1 MAAEEKTQITNLITA
16 IEHGDRHAADEL
28 LPLLYDELRR
38 LARGWM
44 ANEKAQT
51 LQPTA
56 LVHEA
61 YLRLIGNE
69 DPGWEGRRH
78 FFGAAA
84 RAMRR
89 ILIERARRYSREKHG
104 AAFRFV
110 ELDDNVGAPPTPEEL
125 LAVDQCLQRLDTIDS
140 RMVQVVEMRF
150 FAGLTEAETAAAMQ
164 CSARTARRLWF
175 GAKAW
180 LRREMGQPNDSG

>member
-1 MAAEEKTQITNLITA
+1 MQDEQRTRVTTLITA
-16 IEHGDRHAADEL
+16 IEGGDRQAAEDL

-38 LARGWM
+38 LARNLM
-44 ANEKAQT
+44 AHEKSQT

-61 YLRLIGNE
+61 YLRLIGPE

-89 ILIERARRYSREKHG
+89 ILIERARRYKQKKRG
-104 AAFRFV
+104 ADFRFV
-110 ELDDNVGAPPTPEEL
+110 ELNDDVPVPPTPEEL
-125 LAVDQCLQRLDTIDS
+125 LAVDQCLRRLEGTDPK
-140 RMVQVVEMRF
+140 MVQVVELRF
-150 FAGLTEAETAAAMQ
+150 FAGLTEAETAEAME
-164 CSARTARRLWF
+164 CSSRTVRRLWF
-175 GAKAW
+175 GAKTW
-180 LRREMGQPNDSG
+180 LRREMARLDES

>member
-1 MAAEEKTQITNLITA
+1 MAREK
-16 IEHGDRHAADEL
+16 
-28 LPLLYDELRR
+28 P
-38 LARGWM
+38 
-44 ANEKAQT
+44 QT

-61 YLRLIGNE
+61 YLRLVGPE

-89 ILIERARRYSREKHG
+89 ILIERARRYRQKKRG
-104 AAFRFV
+104 ADYRFV
-110 ELDDNVGAPPTPEEL
+110 ELDENVGVGPTPDEL
-125 LAVDQCLQRLDTIDS
+125 LAVDQCLRRLEIDDP
-140 RMVQVVEMRF
+140 RMVQVVELRF
-150 FAGLTEAETAAAMQ
+150 FAGLTEAETAEALQ
-164 CSARTARRLWF
+164 CSARTVRRLWF

-180 LRREMGQPNDSG
+180 LRREMGLIDDS

>member
-1 MAAEEKTQITNLITA
+1 MQDENRTRVTTLITA
-16 IEHGDRHAADEL
+16 IEAGDRQAAEDL

-38 LARGWM
+38 LARNWM
-44 ANEKAQT
+44 AHENPQT

-61 YLRLIGNE
+61 YLRLIGTA

-89 ILIERARRYSREKHG
+89 ILIERARRYQQKKRG
-104 AAFRFV
+104 ADFLFV
-110 ELDDNVGAPPTPEEL
+110 DVNDNVPMPPRPDEL
-125 LAVDQCLQRLDTIDS
+125 LAVDECLRRLEVDDP
-140 RMVQVVEMRF
+140 RMVRVVELRF
-150 FAGLTEAETAAAMQ
+150 FAGLTEAETAEALG
-164 CSARTARRLWF
+164 CSPRTVRRSWF

-180 LRREMGQPNDSG
+180 LRRELARL

>member
-1 MAAEEKTQITNLITA
+1 MAVKEGTRVTTLITA
-16 IEHGDRHAADEL
+16 IECGDRQAAEDL

-38 LARGWM
+38 LAHGWM
-44 ANEKAQT
+44 AHEKQQT

-61 YLRLIGNE
+61 YLRLVGPE

-89 ILIERARRYSREKHG
+89 ILIERARRYQQKKRG
-104 AAFRFV
+104 AEYQFV
-110 ELDDNVGAPPTPEEL
+110 EIDDRVAAPPTPDEL
-125 LAVDQCLQRLDTIDS
+125 LAVDECLQRLVADDP

-150 FAGLTEAETAAAMQ
+150 FAGLTEAETAEVMD
-164 CSARTARRLWF
+164 CSPRTVRRLWF
-175 GAKAW
+175 GAKTW
-180 LRREMGQPNDSG
+180 LRREMRGLDDS

>member
-1 MAAEEKTQITNLITA
+1 MRVEERTRVTTLITA
-16 IEHGDRHAADEL
+16 IEGGDRQAAEDL

-38 LARGWM
+38 LAHGWM
-44 ANEKAQT
+44 AHEKPQT

-61 YLRLIGNE
+61 YLRLVGKE

-89 ILIERARRYSREKHG
+89 ILIERARRYQQKNRG
-104 AAFRFV
+104 ADYRFV
-110 ELDDNVGAPPTPEEL
+110 ELDGDVPAPPTPDEL
-125 LAVDQCLQRLDTIDS
+125 LAVDECLRRLAADDR
-140 RMVQVVEMRF
+140 RMVQVVELRF
-150 FAGLTEAETAAAMQ
+150 FAGFTEAETAEVME
-164 CSARTARRLWF
+164 CSPRTVRRLWF

-180 LRREMGQPNDSG
+180 LRREMGRLDDS

>member
-1 MAAEEKTQITNLITA
+1 MPVETRTQVTNLITA
-16 IEHGDRHAADEL
+16 IEGGDRRAAEEL

-44 ANEKAQT
+44 AREKAQT

-61 YLRLIGNE
+61 YMRLVGNE
-69 DPGWEGRRH
+69 DPGWDGRRH

-89 ILIERARRYSREKHG
+89 ILIERARRYAQQKRG
-104 AAFRFV
+104 ADFRFV
-110 ELDDNVGAPPTPEEL
+110 ELEDDVAAPPTPDEL
-125 LAVDQCLQRLDTIDS
+125 IAVDQCLRRLEEIDPK
-140 RMVQVVEMRF
+140 MVQVVELRF
-150 FAGLTEAETAAAMQ
+150 FAGLTEIETAEVMQ
-164 CSARTARRLWF
+164 CSARTIRRLWF

-180 LRREMGQPNDSG
+180 LRREMGRLEDS

>member
-1 MAAEEKTQITNLITA
+1 MAHEK
-16 IEHGDRHAADEL
+16 
-28 LPLLYDELRR
+28 P
-38 LARGWM
+38 
-44 ANEKAQT
+44 QT

-61 YLRLIGNE
+61 YLRLVGKE

-89 ILIERARRYSREKHG
+89 ILIERARRYQQKKRG
-104 AAFRFV
+104 VDYRFV
-110 ELDDNVGAPPTPEEL
+110 ELTDDVPAPPTPDEL
-125 LAVDQCLQRLDTIDS
+125 LAVDECLRRLEIDDP
-140 RMVQVVEMRF
+140 RMVQVVELRF
-150 FAGLTEAETAAAMQ
+150 FAGLTENEAARVME
-164 CSARTARRLWF
+164 CSPRTVRRLWF

-180 LRREMGQPNDSG
+180 LRREMQPLEESRT

>member
-1 MAAEEKTQITNLITA
+1 MSDETRTRVTTLITA
-16 IEHGDRHAADEL
+16 IEDGDRRAAEDL

-38 LARGWM
+38 LAHDWM
-44 ANEKAQT
+44 AREKPQT

-61 YLRLIGNE
+61 YLRLIGKE

-89 ILIERARRYSREKHG
+89 ILIERARRYQQKKRG
-104 AAFRFV
+104 ADYRFV
-110 ELDDNVGAPPTPEEL
+110 ELDESVAAPPTPEEL
-125 LAVDQCLQRLDTIDS
+125 LAVDECLRRLEIDDP
-140 RMVQVVEMRF
+140 RMVQVVELRF
-150 FAGLTEAETAAAMQ
+150 FAGLTENEAARVME
-164 CSARTARRLWF
+164 CSPRTVRRLWF
-175 GAKAW
+175 GAKTW
-180 LRREMGQPNDSG
+180 LRRELALQA

>member
-1 MAAEEKTQITNLITA
+1 MGAAERTRVTTLITA
-16 IEHGDRHAADEL
+16 IEGGDRQAAEDL

-38 LARGWM
+38 LAHAWM
-44 ANEKAQT
+44 AHEKPQT

-61 YLRLIGNE
+61 YLRLVGKE

-89 ILIERARRYSREKHG
+89 ILIERARRYRQKNRG
-104 AAFRFV
+104 ADYRIV
-110 ELDDNVGAPPTPEEL
+110 ELNDDIPAPPTPDEL
-125 LAVDQCLQRLDTIDS
+125 LAVDECLRRLASDDP
-140 RMVQVVEMRF
+140 RMVQVVELRF
-150 FAGLTEAETAAAMQ
+150 FAGLTESETAEVME
-164 CSARTARRLWF
+164 CSSRTVRRLWF
-175 GAKAW
+175 GAKTW
-180 LRREMGQPNDSG
+180 LRREMALQA

>member
-1 MAAEEKTQITNLITA
+1 MQDEKNRVTTLITA
-16 IEHGDRHAADEL
+16 IEDGDRQAAEDL

-38 LARGWM
+38 LARDWM
-44 ANEKAQT
+44 ARERPQT

-61 YLRLIGNE
+61 YLRLVGTE
-69 DPGWEGRRH
+69 DPGWDGRRH

-89 ILIERARRYSREKHG
+89 ILIERARRYQQKKHG
-104 AAFRFV
+104 AEYRFV
-110 ELDDNVGAPPTPEEL
+110 ELDDDVAAPPTPDEL
-125 LAVDQCLQRLDTIDS
+125 LAVDQCLRRLDVDDP
-140 RMVQVVEMRF
+140 RMVQVVELRF
-150 FAGLTEAETAAAMQ
+150 FAGLTEAETAKVLD
-164 CSARTARRLWF
+164 CSPRTVRRLWF

-180 LRREMGQPNDSG
+180 LRREMGRLEES